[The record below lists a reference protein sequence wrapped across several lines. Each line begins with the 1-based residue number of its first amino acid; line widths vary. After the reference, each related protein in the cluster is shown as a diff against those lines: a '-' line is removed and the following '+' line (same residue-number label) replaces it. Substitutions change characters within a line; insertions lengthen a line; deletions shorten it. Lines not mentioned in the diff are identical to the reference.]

1 MMMNVNLKKLTFLAF
16 ILCLNFG
23 VFAQSKN
30 VQLPANWFN
39 LDLLENG
46 YFGISTEK
54 AYRELL
60 KDKKPKENIIVA
72 VIDGGVDI
80 SHPDLQHV
88 LWTNKKEIPGNGID
102 DDGNGYVDDI
112 HGWNF
117 IGSKK
122 VTWSLI
128 IWNWCVY

>member
-1 MMMNVNLKKLTFLAF
+1 MMMNVNLKKLTFLTF

-72 VIDGGVDI
+72 VIDG
-80 SHPDLQHV
+80 
-88 LWTNKKEIPGNGID
+88 
-102 DDGNGYVDDI
+102 
-112 HGWNF
+112 
-117 IGSKK
+117 
-122 VTWSLI
+122 
-128 IWNWCVY
+128 